1 MPPAD
6 AESAIPARPATDGD
20 PASPVAIYQ
29 SRIDTFRAA
38 MARLGVWDTA
48 IVWART
54 IVFVAAIVLLVLAIR
69 GQARARWLLAPGA
82 VFTVLVILHDRVL
95 ARHGRL
101 RVAVSLCEAGL
112 DRIADRWAGKGDA
125 GASFQAVAEAHLYA
139 ADLDLFG
146 TGGLF
151 ELLSVARTPIGRAT
165 LAAWLQAPADAP
177 VARAR
182 QGAVAELAPRIDLRQ
197 DLALGAVAV
206 TADVRE
212 EALMAWAV
220 RAPAGLPPSLGPWRA
235 ALAAIG
241 AVTVVAAVLWS
252 TGTLGP
258 WPFVAAFAVGGL
270 LSRRLRAPIA
280 QILADVDH
288 RADELKTLAV
298 LMARVERESF
308 QAPALRELRAALDTD
323 GLPPSRRIA
332 QLRRLV
338 DLLEGRRNQI
348 AALLMAPLQAT
359 AQLALAVESWRRRV
373 GPSVLRWMAA
383 VGELEALSSLATFR
397 FEHPAFPFPAIADT
411 APVDTVPVGTAPV
424 DGAPADGVPPI
435 FDAEGLGHPL
445 IPAARRVV
453 NDLRLGGAR
462 RLILVSGSN
471 MSGKST
477 LLRTVGVNAAL
488 ALAGAPVCARRLTL
502 SPVTLGATLRINDSL
517 QAGKSRF
524 YAELTRLKQI
534 VDRAAGAPPL
544 LFLLDEILH
553 GTNSHDR
560 RIGAEAIIRGLVARG
575 AVGLVTT
582 HDLALAEVADALGPR
597 AANVHFEDHLEGGV
611 MTFDYRMKTGVVR
624 KSNALELM
632 RAIGLEV

>member
-1 MPPAD
+1 
-6 AESAIPARPATDGD
+6 
-20 PASPVAIYQ
+20 
-29 SRIDTFRAA
+29 

-54 IVFVAAIVLLVLAIR
+54 VVFVAAIVLVVLAIR

-95 ARHGRL
+95 ERHGRL
-101 RVAVSLCEAGL
+101 GAAVSLCEAGL

-125 GASFQAVAEAHLYA
+125 GASFQAAAEAHLYA

-165 LAAWLQAPADAP
+165 LAAWLQAPAAAA

-220 RAPAGLPPSLGPWRA
+220 RAPAGLPSSLGPWRV

-241 AVTVVAAVLWS
+241 AVTVAAAVLWS

-308 QAPALRELRAALDTD
+308 HAPALRELRAALDTD

-397 FEHPAFPFPAIADT
+397 FEHPAFPFPTI
-411 APVDTVPVGTAPV
+411 VDGAPV
-424 DGAPADGVPPI
+424 DGAPADGAPPI

-560 RIGAEAIIRGLVARG
+560 RIGAEAIIRGLVTRG